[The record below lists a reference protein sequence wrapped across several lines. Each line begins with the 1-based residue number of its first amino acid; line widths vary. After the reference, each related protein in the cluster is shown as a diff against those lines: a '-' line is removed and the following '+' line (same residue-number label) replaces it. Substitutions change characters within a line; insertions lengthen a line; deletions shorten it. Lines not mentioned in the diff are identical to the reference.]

1 MSEME
6 RERERRKKTDRGDKE
21 EGLPE
26 NVAEVEEKT
35 KEEEMKMMARK
46 IKREEEETKEEE
58 RRMLTRKIKREE
70 EKTKEEERRML
81 TRKIKREEE
90 KTKEEMKMLTTK
102 IKREEEEETKEEERR
117 MLTRKEEMEN
127 EVTKEEEEEEEEEEE
142 PAPAKVF
149 GHVEEGGKKSS
160 KLFGPLKIYTK
171 RRHLNGTRPV
181 PSPRP
186 QVNRW
191 LRSPSTHPP
200 PTLLDSCSQ
209 RWLAVEEK
217 KSFFRNFDFDF
228 FPLPFLSS
236 GRERKL
242 TS

>member
-1 MSEME
+1 ME
-6 RERERRKKTDRGDKE
+6 
-21 EGLPE
+21 
-26 NVAEVEEKT
+26 NA
-35 KEEEMKMMARK
+35 
-46 IKREEEETKEEE
+46 
-58 RRMLTRKIKREE
+58 
-70 EKTKEEERRML
+70 
-81 TRKIKREEE
+81 
-90 KTKEEMKMLTTK
+90 TTK
-102 IKREEEEETKEEERR
+102 
-117 MLTRKEEMEN
+117 
-127 EVTKEEEEEEEEEEE
+127 EEEEEEEEEE

-217 KSFFRNFDFDF
+217 KVFFGILILIFS
-228 FPLPFLSS
+228 PSPFSRQ
-236 GRERKL
+236 GEREN
-242 TS
+242 